1 MAATA
6 TPFKMSRIGQ
16 HGLIYGA
23 GVLLSK
29 VVAFIMLPV
38 YTRYLTPADYGVLQ
52 LIQMVLEVVSIAAGS
67 RLGAGIFRFYHKA
80 ETAEERRAVLSTA
93 LLVLVTTY
101 CLATAAMFVLAP
113 DIARVALNGAED
125 VALVRIAGM
134 GLAFEG
140 LLLVPLAYL
149 RLRDRSLFYVILMSA
164 KLLLQVTLNIVFVVN
179 RGLGAE
185 GVLLSTLVANVLT
198 ASGLGLYLLRDIGLQ
213 FSGRAARDL
222 LRFGLPFVGTQV
234 ATFILTFG
242 DRFFLKRVSD
252 ASTVGLYALAYQFG
266 FLLAMLSEVPFSMVW
281 EPARF
286 EIAKRPDRDELYA
299 RGFVYFNLVLLTIA
313 VCIALFVG
321 DLLGVMAAPAF
332 LPARDLVP
340 IILIAYVLQSWTLL
354 HDVGIQVR
362 ERTEFITLATWAG
375 AIVALVGYALLIP
388 RFLGLG
394 AAIATVVSF
403 AVREC
408 AVYTV
413 SQRLW
418 PVRYRWGPVLRATLL
433 AVIAGVIGVL
443 LPRPN
448 LWASLLMRLLVL
460 AGYLGALWHA
470 GVLSADDRAA
480 IARLIR
486 SRRQALVAIREGT
499 SS

>member
-1 MAATA
+1 VTATA
-6 TPFKMSRIGQ
+6 TPFKMSRIGR

-23 GVLLSK
+23 GILLSK
-29 VVAFIMLPV
+29 IVAFIMLPV
-38 YTRYLTPADYGVLQ
+38 YTRFLTPADYGVLQ

-80 ETAEERRAVLSTA
+80 ETADERRAVLSTA
-93 LLVLVTTY
+93 LLVLVTSY
-101 CLATAAMFVLAP
+101 CVATAAMFLLAP
-113 DIARVALNGAED
+113 GIARVALNGAED

-149 RLRDRSLFYVILMSA
+149 RVRDRSMFYVTLMSG
-164 KLLLQVTLNIVFVVN
+164 KLLLQVTLNIVFVVYH
-179 RGLGAE
+179 GLGAK

-198 ASGLGLYLLRDIGLQ
+198 GSGLTVYLVRDIGLR
-213 FSGRAARDL
+213 FSGPAARQL
-222 LRFGLPFVGTQV
+222 LRFGLPFVVTQV

-299 RGFVYFNLVLLTIA
+299 RGFVYFNVILLTIA

-321 DLLGVMAAPAF
+321 DLLAVMAAPAF
-332 LPARDLVP
+332 HSARDLVP
-340 IILIAYVLQSWTLL
+340 IILIAYILQSWTLM
-354 HDVGIQVR
+354 HDIGIQVR

-394 AAIATVVSF
+394 AAIATVISF

-408 AVYTV
+408 AVYRV

-418 PVRYRWGPVLRATLL
+418 PVQYRWGPVLRATLL
-433 AVIAGVIGVL
+433 AGMAGVIGVL

-460 AGYLGALWHA
+460 AAYVGGLWYV
-470 GVLSADDRAA
+470 GVLSADDRRAVK
-480 IARLIR
+480 RFIR
-486 SRRQALVAIREGT
+486 SHRHTLFAITERT
-499 SS
+499 ST